1 MKSTD
6 GGRQCGFAERWILSA
21 IQFIFKMNEHIH
33 YFHSYVFANRQIQ
46 PGMLSGD
53 KQLRTSIII
62 IIIIILI
69 NLLQEF
75 IIWDLQQELLV
86 VGNV

>member
-1 MKSTD
+1 MAFKKFNVVFNVI
-6 GGRQCGFAERWILSA
+6 RLHILSFLHTVSLL
-21 IQFIFKMNEHIH
+21 FICFSPTREI
-33 YFHSYVFANRQIQ
+33 
-46 PGMLSGD
+46 L
-53 KQLRTSIII
+53 LLLLLLLI

>member
-1 MKSTD
+1 MAFKKFNVVFNVI
-6 GGRQCGFAERWILSA
+6 RLHILSFLHTVSLL
-21 IQFIFKMNEHIH
+21 FICFSPTREI
-33 YFHSYVFANRQIQ
+33 
-46 PGMLSGD
+46 L
-53 KQLRTSIII
+53 LLLLLLLII